1 MISGKQSVI
10 VHRIPI
16 PPKWCNSFTDP
27 LLNTAGQVDNR
38 HVCCGNTE
46 SHSSQFAVEAWNHF
60 SDGLGGSS
68 GRRDDVNG
76 GRSTTSPVL
85 VARPVDRL
93 LCGRVRVDGRHQ
105 ALDDVVFLVDDF
117 GQWRQTVGRTRRVAT
132 INTNAIIVYRAG
144 IRIYQ
149 LTPFPSNADFFSIF
163 PAFLFWILRKVVI
176 AIRWQFG
183 HISALVAINEVT
195 VCRPG

>member
-117 GQWRQTVGRTRRVAT
+117 GQWRQTVGRTRRVAGQHNDNNHLLT
-132 INTNAIIVYRAG
+132 FC
-144 IRIYQ
+144 YQ
-149 LTPFPSNADFFSIF
+149 FPTYPLTPNKTRGPKNFF
-163 PAFLFWILRKVVI
+163 
-176 AIRWQFG
+176 
-183 HISALVAINEVT
+183 
-195 VCRPG
+195 